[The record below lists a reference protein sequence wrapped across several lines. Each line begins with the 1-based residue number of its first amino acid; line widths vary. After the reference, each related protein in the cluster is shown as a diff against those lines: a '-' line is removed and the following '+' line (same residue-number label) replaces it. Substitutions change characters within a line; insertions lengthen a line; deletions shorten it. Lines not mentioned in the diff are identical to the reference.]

1 MATSV
6 PELPP
11 HHAGASPEDERCNH
25 RRNLTERAFGAE
37 QKAQGIG
44 GTIRF
49 GGKVQLK
56 LPARAGLLRGSSC
69 FPGGLQDPWSGLCP
83 RAAVRGAPVTCQ
95 TTSQASERSLCLA
108 KWKPSASLCGVPG
121 CILIANPRNKTLREN
136 VRGGGLM
143 SSGAWFEGSAS
154 FVPFLCCFSAE
165 LVHTWG
171 PHTSRFACGP
181 DRLHPIANPG
191 EVNLGTVDACG
202 VHSRSQGSVD
212 LLKLIVH
219 KLVCV

>member
-1 MATSV
+1 MLSVEAQPGSGREEGSGGCSGCGCFSRTSRAAGPQAPTRQPLSVSSHRIVLVPHLRMSPATTGETSLSE
-6 PELPP
+6 P
-11 HHAGASPEDERCNH
+11 S
-25 RRNLTERAFGAE
+25 GAE

-95 TTSQASERSLCLA
+95 TTSQASEHSLCLA

-121 CILIANPRNKTLREN
+121 CILIANPRNKTLKEN

-171 PHTSRFACGP
+171 PHTSP
-181 DRLHPIANPG
+181 VRLW
-191 EVNLGTVDACG
+191 
-202 VHSRSQGSVD
+202 S
-212 LLKLIVH
+212 
-219 KLVCV
+219 